1 MNKRVAMGNEFN
13 KAVLLLATGAPRLKS
28 PTVGDFMAV
37 GITHE
42 SVSSFHSQCDTCQAN
57 SGYYTS
63 YHVRLA
69 MHVRQATPVRQALVT
84 IQVVLVMQTIH
95 GRQAIHTRKAVVSR
109 EKRRPRR
116 SGTTSPLLVLF
127 TLCF

>member
-69 MHVRQATPVRQALVT
+69 MHVRQAIHVRQAMVI
-84 IQVVLVMQTIH
+84 IQGMPARLAMYV
-95 GRQAIHTRKAVVSR
+95 RQA
-109 EKRRPRR
+109 R
-116 SGTTSPLLVLF
+116 SFKQAL
-127 TLCF
+127 